1 MGASGGFPIDLILFG
16 MIAAFLVLRLK
27 SILGKRTGYER
38 PPQPIQPPRAV
49 PLGPGAQPADAAARA
64 AEAARRAQPATAA
77 NRTIPEPISALGQT
91 LARMKT
97 VDRTFEPG
105 AFLDG
110 AEKAFQII
118 VHAFAAGDRAT
129 LRPLLGDE
137 TWKAFDLAIT
147 EREKAGHTQVTE
159 VRSIHGLSIEAA
171 DLRGTVASIAVRIVS
186 DQVNMTQ
193 TQTGQVI
200 TGTDAVTEIT
210 DLWTFE
216 RDLAQPNPVWH
227 LVAARSA

>member
-38 PPQPIQPPRAV
+38 PPQPVQPREV
-49 PLGPGAQPADAAARA
+49 PAAPAQVREAASTAAAM
-64 AEAARRAQPATAA
+64 Q
-77 NRTIPEPISALGQT
+77 RTIPEPLSALGQT
-91 LARMKT
+91 LGRMKT
-97 VDRTFEPG
+97 IDRNFEPG

-118 VHAFAAGDRAT
+118 VHAFAAGDRGT
-129 LRPLLGDE
+129 LRPLLGDD

-147 EREKAGHTQVTE
+147 EREKAGQTHVTE
-159 VRSIHGLSIEAA
+159 VRAIHTVSIETAELA
-171 DLRGTVASIAVRIVS
+171 GTAASIGVRIVS
-186 DQVNMTQ
+186 DQVNMTH
-193 TQTGQVI
+193 TQSGQVI
-200 TGTDAVTEIT
+200 TGTDAVTELT
-210 DLWTFE
+210 DFWTFE
-216 RDLAQPNPVWH
+216 RDLAQTNPIWH

>member
-1 MGASGGFPIDLILFG
+1 MGASSGFPYDLILFG

-27 SILGKRTGYER
+27 GILGKRTGYER
-38 PPQPIQPPRAV
+38 PPQPVQPRVV
-49 PLGPGAQPADAAARA
+49 PAPAAAAREAPPA
-64 AEAARRAQPATAA
+64 AQSAPASH
-77 NRTIPEPISALGQT
+77 RTVPEPVSALGQT
-91 LARMKT
+91 LARMQT
-97 VDRTFEPG
+97 IDRNFSPAG
-105 AFLDG
+105 FLDG

-118 VHAFAAGDRAT
+118 VHGFAAGDRDT
-129 LRPLLGDE
+129 LRPLLGEE

-147 EREKAGHTQVTE
+147 EREKAGHNQVTE
-159 VRSIHGLSIEAA
+159 VRAIHGISIESAE
-171 DLRGTVASIAVRIVS
+171 LTGTVASIGARIVS

-193 TQTGQVI
+193 TQSGQVI

-216 RDLAQPNPVWH
+216 RDLAQANPIWR

>member
-38 PPQPIQPPRAV
+38 PPQPIQPPRPV
-49 PLGPGAQPADAAARA
+49 PLAPGAQAAEGARA
-64 AEAARRAQPATAA
+64 PQVSATNRAV
-77 NRTIPEPISALGQT
+77 PEPVSALGQT
-91 LARMKT
+91 LERMKT
-97 VDRTFEPG
+97 VDRDFEPG

-118 VHAFAAGDRAT
+118 VHAFAAGDRAS

-147 EREKAGHTQVTE
+147 EREKAGYNHITE
-159 VRSIHGLSIEAA
+159 VRSIHGISIESAE
-171 DLRGTVASIAVRIVS
+171 LNGTMASIGVKIVS

-193 TQTGQVI
+193 TQSGQVI

-210 DLWTFE
+210 DFWTFE
-216 RDLAQPNPVWH
+216 RDLAQPNPIWH

>member
-38 PPQPIQPPRAV
+38 PPQPAQPRDVPSPAAATQTREVPNAQTAAVSRHAV
-49 PLGPGAQPADAAARA
+49 P
-64 AEAARRAQPATAA
+64 
-77 NRTIPEPISALGQT
+77 EPLSALGQT

-97 VDRTFEPG
+97 VDPNFDSG
-105 AFLDG
+105 GFLDG

-118 VHAFAAGDRAT
+118 VHAFAAGDRAA
-129 LRPLLGDE
+129 LRPLLGND
-137 TWKAFDLAIT
+137 TWNAFDLAIS
-147 EREKAGHTQVTE
+147 EREKAGQTHVTE
-159 VRSIHGLSIEAA
+159 VRAIQAVSIETAE
-171 DLRGTVASIAVRIVS
+171 LTGTVASIGVRVVS

-193 TQTGQVI
+193 TQSGQVI

-210 DLWTFE
+210 DFWTFE
-216 RDLAQPNPVWH
+216 RDLAQSNPVWH

>member
-27 SILGKRTGYER
+27 GILGKRTGYER
-38 PPQPIQPPRAV
+38 PVQPREAPAAPIPPREAA
-49 PLGPGAQPADAAARA
+49 PAQPAAV
-64 AEAARRAQPATAA
+64 T
-77 NRTIPEPISALGQT
+77 NRPVPEPISALGQT
-91 LARMKT
+91 MAQMKAF
-97 VDRTFEPG
+97 DRNFEPG

-137 TWKAFDLAIT
+137 TWNAFDLAIT
-147 EREKAGHTQVTE
+147 EREKAGNTHVTD
-159 VRSIHGLSIEAA
+159 VKAIHGVTIEAA
-171 DLRGTVASIAVRIVS
+171 ELRGTIASISVRIVS
-186 DQVNMTQ
+186 DQVNMTH
-193 TQTGQVI
+193 TQSGQVI

>member
-38 PPQPIQPPRAV
+38 PPQAAQPREAPIIEGVRETQAGPVPSAVQRAV
-49 PLGPGAQPADAAARA
+49 PDPL
-64 AEAARRAQPATAA
+64 
-77 NRTIPEPISALGQT
+77 SALGQT
-91 LARMKT
+91 LTAMT
-97 VDRTFEPG
+97 LIDQNFSP
-105 AFLDG
+105 AQFLDG

-118 VHAFAAGDRAT
+118 VRAFAAGDREA
-129 LRPLLGDE
+129 LRPLLGDD
-137 TWKAFDLAIT
+137 TWRAFDTAIA
-147 EREKAGHTQVTE
+147 EREKAGNTHVTD
-159 VRSIHGLSIEAA
+159 VQSIQGITIEAA
-171 DLRGTVASIAVRIVS
+171 ELKGTVASITARIVS
-186 DQVNMTQ
+186 DQVNMTHAQ
-193 TQTGQVI
+193 SGQVI

-216 RDLAQPNPVWH
+216 RDLAQASPIWH